1 MGFNYAREKK
11 KFDSEWEKK
20 EKWYRESGMSE
31 DAICEMREYDLNE
44 FNSARKFYRYGDDDV
59 DVESIVEEDGDSI
72 DKAFSEEWIELLET
86 PELVLKIRKLPADY
100 IEIIDL
106 MLRKDM
112 TQKEISARMNCSQQN
127 IAKKI
132 GKIRKFLS

>member
-31 DAICEMREYDLNE
+31 EAIREMREYDLNE
-44 FNSARKFYRYGDDDV
+44 FNSTRKFYRYGDDDI
-59 DVESIVEEDGDSI
+59 DVESIAEEDGDSI

-100 IEIIDL
+100 IEIIDF

-112 TQKEISARMNCSQQN
+112 TQKEIATRTNCSQQN

-132 GKIRKFLS
+132 GKIRKLLS